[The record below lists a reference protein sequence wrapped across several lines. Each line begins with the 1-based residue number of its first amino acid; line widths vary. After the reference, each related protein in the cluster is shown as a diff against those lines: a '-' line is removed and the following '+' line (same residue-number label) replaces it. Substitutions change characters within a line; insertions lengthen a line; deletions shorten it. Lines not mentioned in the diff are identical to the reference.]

1 MICRF
6 SELRA
11 FAISEPHK
19 ATNNDTPTETPRWVR
34 WAVAV
39 LAGGLAFGSYV
50 ERMNI
55 SIAAERMMPDLSL
68 SKIEMGHVFSSFL
81 LGYAI
86 FQVPAGKVGDVVGAR
101 ITLAF
106 AAIIWG
112 ITTIL
117 TGLLP
122 NRLVAGTGAILASLL

>member
-1 MICRF
+1 M
-6 SELRA
+6 
-11 FAISEPHK
+11 
-19 ATNNDTPTETPRWVR
+19 DTPTEKGGWVR

-39 LAGGLAFGSYV
+39 MVGGLAFVSYV

-55 SIAAERMMPDLSL
+55 SIAAEQMMPDLSL
-68 SKIEMGHVFSSFL
+68 SKIEMGHIFSSFL
-81 LGYAI
+81 VGYAI
-86 FQVPAGKVGDVVGAR
+86 FQVPAGKIGDVVGPR
-101 ITLAF
+101 ITLAL

-122 NRLVAGTGAILASLL
+122 NRLVTGTAAVLACLAVVRFVL